1 MLIGHQK
8 QRNFLEKTAKSDKL
22 AHAYLFC
29 GQEKLGKKT
38 IAVEFAKWLFKDYN
52 PPTASSHSSLARAQR
67 RVEKLEETSF
77 FSRLAFG
84 STNECSSSRSEW
96 APDIIKRQHP
106 DFIFIEPEKK
116 EIQISQIR
124 ECIWRLSLKPSV
136 APFKIAIIDEA
147 HCLNQEAQN
156 SLLKT
161 LEEPRGKTLIFLVT
175 EYPERLFPTII
186 SRCQILKFYSV
197 PKEEIERYLVDELRS
212 SSRRGDRRRN
222 LFLRSSPPFANARV
236 RKQNILESEIKQMV
250 ELSEGRPGRALDF
263 MSDPQKLKTQKTV
276 ISDLISMSNSDLA
289 FRFQYAKNLVEE
301 DKSSSS
307 PFVNTRVTK
316 ELQNLK
322 DTLDIWLRHFRSVLI
337 SSINTASQTGY
348 SLNKLRDIIKL
359 IQETNFLISTTN
371 VNPRLALEILMM
383 EL

>member
-8 QRNFLEKTAKSDKL
+8 QWQYLKKLAELDKL

-38 IAVEFAKWLFKDYN
+38 IAVEFAKWLFKED
-52 PPTASSHSSLARAQR
+52 
-67 RVEKLEETSF
+67 V
-77 FSRLAFG
+77 
-84 STNECSSSRSEW
+84 
-96 APDIIKRQHP
+96 IKRQHP

-124 ECIWRLSLKPSV
+124 ECIWRLGLKPSV

-212 SSRRGDRRRN
+212 S
-222 LFLRSSPPFANARV
+222 PPFAAARV
-236 RKQNILESEIKQMV
+236 RKQNILESEIKQIV
-250 ELSEGRPGRALDF
+250 EISEGQPGRALDF

-276 ISDLISMSNSDLA
+276 ISELISMSNSDLA
-289 FRFQYAKNLVEE
+289 FRFQYAKNLTGE
-301 DKSSSS
+301 
-307 PFVNTRVTK
+307 F
-316 ELQNLK
+316 QNLK
-322 DTLDIWLRHFRSVLI
+322 DTLDIWLRHFRKVLI
-337 SSINTASQTGY
+337 SSVNGVSQRGY

>member
-8 QRNFLEKTAKSDKL
+8 QWQYLKKLAELDKL
-22 AHAYLFC
+22 AHAFLFC

-38 IAVEFAKWLFKDYN
+38 IAVEFAKWLFKKD
-52 PPTASSHSSLARAQR
+52 
-67 RVEKLEETSF
+67 VM
-77 FSRLAFG
+77 
-84 STNECSSSRSEW
+84 
-96 APDIIKRQHP
+96 KRQHP
-106 DFIFIEPEKK
+106 DFIFIEHEKK
-116 EIQISQIR
+116 HPEPERSSVRGSPVPSSALVRGQIQISQIR

-175 EYPERLFPTII
+175 EYPERLLPTIV
-186 SRCQILKFYSV
+186 SRCQTLKFYPV
-197 PKEEIERYLVDELRS
+197 RKEEIKNYLRNQKISENLVEEITKIS
-212 SSRRGDRRRN
+212 S
-222 LFLRSSPPFANARV
+222 
-236 RKQNILESEIKQMV
+236 
-250 ELSEGRPGRALDF
+250 GRPGLAIDF
-263 MSDPQKLKTQKTV
+263 LSEPEKLKNQRTV
-276 ISDLISMSNSDLA
+276 ILDLIKMSNSDLV
-289 FRFQYAKNLVEE
+289 FRFQYANNL
-301 DKSSSS
+301 
-307 PFVNTRVTK
+307 TK

-322 DTLDIWLRHFRSVLI
+322 DTLDIWLRHFRKVLI
-337 SSINTASQTGY
+337 SSVNGASYTGY
-348 SLNKLRDIIKL
+348 TLSKLRNIIKL

>member
-38 IAVEFAKWLFKDYN
+38 IAVEFAKWLFKD
-52 PPTASSHSSLARAQR
+52 
-67 RVEKLEETSF
+67 
-77 FSRLAFG
+77 
-84 STNECSSSRSEW
+84 
-96 APDIIKRQHP
+96 DIIKKQHP
-106 DFIFIEPEKK
+106 DFIFIEPPAKNLVKGKPVVDELRSSSPFANARVKK

-161 LEEPRGKTLIFLVT
+161 LEEPRGKTLIFLIT

-186 SRCQILKFYSV
+186 SRCQTLKFYPV
-197 PKEEIERYLVDELRS
+197 KREEIEKYLKNENISKNQIEEMLDIS
-212 SSRRGDRRRN
+212 S
-222 LFLRSSPPFANARV
+222 
-236 RKQNILESEIKQMV
+236 
-250 ELSEGRPGRALDF
+250 GRPGRALDF

-276 ISDLISMSNSDLA
+276 ISDLIKVSNSDLA
-289 FRFQYAKNLVEE
+289 FRFQYAKNLTGE
-301 DKSSSS
+301 
-307 PFVNTRVTK
+307 F
-316 ELQNLK
+316 QNLK
-322 DTLDIWLRHFRSVLI
+322 DTLDIWLRHFRGVLI
-337 SSINTASQTGY
+337 SSVNGVSQAGY
-348 SLNKLRDIIKL
+348 SLSTRALAKGGDERSSLTTRALAKGGDERSSSTKLRSIIKL

>member
-38 IAVEFAKWLFKDYN
+38 IAVEFAKWLFKED
-52 PPTASSHSSLARAQR
+52 
-67 RVEKLEETSF
+67 V
-77 FSRLAFG
+77 
-84 STNECSSSRSEW
+84 
-96 APDIIKRQHP
+96 IKRQHP

-212 SSRRGDRRRN
+212 SSPFANARVVDE
-222 LFLRSSPPFANARV
+222 LRSSSPFANARV

-276 ISDLISMSNSDLA
+276 ISDIIKMSNSDLA
-289 FRFQYAKNLVEE
+289 FRFQYAKNL
-301 DKSSSS
+301 
-307 PFVNTRVTK
+307 TK
-316 ELQNLK
+316 EFQNLK

-337 SSINTASQTGY
+337 SSVNRASQSGY
-348 SLNKLRDIIKL
+348 SLDKLRNIIKL

>member
-307 PFVNTRVTK
+307 PFANARVTK
-316 ELQNLK
+316 EFQNLK

>member
-38 IAVEFAKWLFKDYN
+38 IAVEFAKWLFKED
-52 PPTASSHSSLARAQR
+52 
-67 RVEKLEETSF
+67 V
-77 FSRLAFG
+77 
-84 STNECSSSRSEW
+84 
-96 APDIIKRQHP
+96 IKRQHP

-212 SSRRGDRRRN
+212 SSPFANARVVDE
-222 LFLRSSPPFANARV
+222 LRSSSPFANARV
-236 RKQNILESEIKQMV
+236 RKQNILESEVNELRSSSPFATARLIKQMV
-250 ELSEGRPGRALDF
+250 EISAGRPGLAMDF

-276 ISDLISMSNSDLA
+276 ISDIIKMSNSDLA
-289 FRFQYAKNLVEE
+289 FRFQYAKNLIEE

-307 PFVNTRVTK
+307 PFANARVTK
-316 ELQNLK
+316 EFQNLK

-337 SSINTASQTGY
+337 SSVNRASQSGY
-348 SLNKLRDIIKL
+348 SLDKLRNIIKL

>member
-38 IAVEFAKWLFKDYN
+38 IAVEFAKWLFKED
-52 PPTASSHSSLARAQR
+52 
-67 RVEKLEETSF
+67 V
-77 FSRLAFG
+77 
-84 STNECSSSRSEW
+84 
-96 APDIIKRQHP
+96 IKRQHP

-276 ISDLISMSNSDLA
+276 ISDIIKMSNSDLA
-289 FRFQYAKNLVEE
+289 FRFQYAKNL
-301 DKSSSS
+301 
-307 PFVNTRVTK
+307 TK
-316 ELQNLK
+316 EFQNLK

-337 SSINTASQTGY
+337 SSVNRASQSGY
-348 SLNKLRDIIKL
+348 SLDKLRNIIKL

>member
-38 IAVEFAKWLFKDYN
+38 IAVEFAKWLFKED
-52 PPTASSHSSLARAQR
+52 
-67 RVEKLEETSF
+67 V
-77 FSRLAFG
+77 
-84 STNECSSSRSEW
+84 
-96 APDIIKRQHP
+96 IKRQHP

-161 LEEPRGKTLIFLVT
+161 LEEPRGQTILFLVT

>member
-52 PPTASSHSSLARAQR
+52 PPTASEVPAEGRRVVGGSESHSSLARAQR
-67 RVEKLEETSF
+67 RVEK
-77 FSRLAFG
+77 
-84 STNECSSSRSEW
+84 NECSSSRSEW
-96 APDIIKRQHP
+96 APDVIKRQHP

-197 PKEEIERYLVDELRS
+197 PKEEIERYL
-212 SSRRGDRRRN
+212 
-222 LFLRSSPPFANARV
+222 
-236 RKQNILESEIKQMV
+236 RKQNILESEIKQIV
-250 ELSEGRPGRALDF
+250 EISEGQPGLAMDF

-276 ISDLISMSNSDLA
+276 ISDLIKMSNSDLA
-289 FRFQYAKNLVEE
+289 FRFQYAKNLTGE
-301 DKSSSS
+301 
-307 PFVNTRVTK
+307 F
-316 ELQNLK
+316 QNLK

-337 SSINTASQTGY
+337 SSINGTFQTGY
-348 SLNKLRDIIKL
+348 SLNKLGDIIKL

>member
-212 SSRRGDRRRN
+212 SS
-222 LFLRSSPPFANARV
+222 PFANARV
-236 RKQNILESEIKQMV
+236 V
-250 ELSEGRPGRALDF
+250 DELR
-263 MSDPQKLKTQKTV
+263 
-276 ISDLISMSNSDLA
+276 
-289 FRFQYAKNLVEE
+289 
-301 DKSSSS
+301 SSS
-307 PFVNTRVTK
+307 PFANARVIEVLYDDRKGKSAGEKFADADLIGIPIRIVISERTLKRDSVEIKERNKKETK
-316 ELQNLK
+316 LVKIARLS
-322 DTLDIWLRHFRSVLI
+322 HFIR
-337 SSINTASQTGY
+337 NW
-348 SLNKLRDIIKL
+348 
-359 IQETNFLISTTN
+359 
-371 VNPRLALEILMM
+371 
-383 EL
+383 

>member
-1 MLIGHQK
+1 MIIGHQK
-8 QRNFLEKTAKSDKL
+8 QWQYLKKLAELDKL

-38 IAVEFAKWLFKDYN
+38 IAVEFAKWLFKED
-52 PPTASSHSSLARAQR
+52 
-67 RVEKLEETSF
+67 V
-77 FSRLAFG
+77 
-84 STNECSSSRSEW
+84 
-96 APDIIKRQHP
+96 IKRQHP

-116 EIQISQIR
+116 DYNPPSTSSHPSLRSGWAPIQISQIR

-197 PKEEIERYLVDELRS
+197 PKEEIERYL
-212 SSRRGDRRRN
+212 
-222 LFLRSSPPFANARV
+222 

-250 ELSEGRPGRALDF
+250 KISEGQPGRALDF

-289 FRFQYAKNLVEE
+289 FRFQYAKNL
-301 DKSSSS
+301 
-307 PFVNTRVTK
+307 TR

-337 SSINTASQTGY
+337 SSVNRTSSDRRIFFELKMKKYYQAYPRDKFFNLYHQCQSEIGF
-348 SLNKLRDIIKL
+348 RDINDGVVKK
-359 IQETNFLISTTN
+359 
-371 VNPRLALEILMM
+371 PYG
-383 EL
+383 

>member
-1 MLIGHQK
+1 
-8 QRNFLEKTAKSDKL
+8 
-22 AHAYLFC
+22 
-29 GQEKLGKKT
+29 
-38 IAVEFAKWLFKDYN
+38 
-52 PPTASSHSSLARAQR
+52 
-67 RVEKLEETSF
+67 
-77 FSRLAFG
+77 
-84 STNECSSSRSEW
+84 
-96 APDIIKRQHP
+96 
-106 DFIFIEPEKK
+106 
-116 EIQISQIR
+116 
-124 ECIWRLSLKPSV
+124 
-136 APFKIAIIDEA
+136 
-147 HCLNQEAQN
+147 LNQEAQN

>member
-38 IAVEFAKWLFKDYN
+38 IAVEFAKWLFKED
-52 PPTASSHSSLARAQR
+52 
-67 RVEKLEETSF
+67 V
-77 FSRLAFG
+77 
-84 STNECSSSRSEW
+84 
-96 APDIIKRQHP
+96 IKRQHP

-212 SSRRGDRRRN
+212 SS
-222 LFLRSSPPFANARV
+222 PFANARV

>member
-38 IAVEFAKWLFKDYN
+38 IAVEFAKWLFKED
-52 PPTASSHSSLARAQR
+52 
-67 RVEKLEETSF
+67 V
-77 FSRLAFG
+77 
-84 STNECSSSRSEW
+84 
-96 APDIIKRQHP
+96 IKRQHP

-276 ISDLISMSNSDLA
+276 ISDIIKMSNSDLA
-289 FRFQYAKNLVEE
+289 FRFQYAKNL
-301 DKSSSS
+301 
-307 PFVNTRVTK
+307 TK
-316 ELQNLK
+316 EFQNLK

-337 SSINTASQTGY
+337 SSVNRASQSGY
-348 SLNKLRDIIKL
+348 SLDKLRNIIKL

-383 EL
+383 E